1 MQKTSVQEVATE
13 SADESENG
21 LLNEGLNCSLLCSE
35 FTSTS
40 VAIFCTCF
48 TQMRFNLAM
57 CRVASSARQVGDCRK
72 SCFTAK
78 LAYGT
83 RASER
88 VPEPFFSLL
97 ENFKVL

>member
-40 VAIFCTCF
+40 VAVSCTCF
-48 TQMRFNLAM
+48 TEMRFNLAM
-57 CRVASSARQVGDCRK
+57 CRVASSARQVGE
-72 SCFTAK
+72 
-78 LAYGT
+78 L
-83 RASER
+83 
-88 VPEPFFSLL
+88 
-97 ENFKVL
+97 